1 MSAIHTA
8 LLYIQ
13 QNWFEL
19 TALVISIL
27 GVWLTALEKTINW
40 PVNILACVL
49 YGIVFYNSG
58 IYLDASLQLFFIVFG
73 VYGWYMWTKGG
84 TQGGELR
91 ITKMP
96 GKTYLVLLGI
106 GIPSVFLLVWLLP
119 HLTEWLTALLH
130 IAVAKST
137 IPYFDS
143 TTTVLSLIAT
153 WMAAKK
159 YIENWLLW
167 IITDLIYVP
176 EYVIKDLYATAI
188 LYFIFTLLAVYGYFE
203 WRKLKRKLTV

>member
-1 MSAIHTA
+1 MSSVHTA

-49 YGIVFYNSG
+49 YGILFYLSG
-58 IYLDASLQLFFIVFG
+58 IYLDASLQIFFIVFSI
-73 VYGWYMWTKGG
+73 YGWYLWTRKDSNKHE
-84 TQGGELR
+84 TLLISNISLKTFLIL
-91 ITKMP
+91 ITIGMP
-96 GKTYLVLLGI
+96 VTVLSAYILGH
-106 GIPSVFLLVWLLP
+106 FFN
-119 HLTEWLTALLH
+119 
-130 IAVAKST
+130 ST
-137 IPYFDS
+137 IPYFDA

-159 YIENWLLW
+159 HIESWLVW
-167 IITDLIYVP
+167 ILTDLIYIP
-176 EYVIKDLYATAI
+176 EYLIKHLYPTAL

-203 WRKLKRKLTV
+203 WRKLRKKSSV